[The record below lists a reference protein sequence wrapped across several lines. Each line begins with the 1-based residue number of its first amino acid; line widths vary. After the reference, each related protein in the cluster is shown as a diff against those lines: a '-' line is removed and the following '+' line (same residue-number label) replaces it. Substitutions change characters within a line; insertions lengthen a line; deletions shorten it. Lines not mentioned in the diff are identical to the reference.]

1 MLRRIL
7 VALTTSL
14 LLGAAVAAP
23 APVTALPAW
32 RTTGTSWENPDA
44 RAPKITNIRYAIH
57 PNFDRV
63 VIDVTGRLPGYRTGY
78 ARVHHY
84 DGSGAVVPIRGG
96 LWISMHPAYAHRLD
110 GSSTYVGP
118 DLVRPGFPT
127 LKAIAFTGDF
137 EGYVSFAFGL
147 EPRRAPYR
155 IFRLHD
161 PQRIVI
167 DFKHSS

>member
-1 MLRRIL
+1 MLRRLL
-7 VALTTSL
+7 VLA
-14 LLGAAVAAP
+14 
-23 APVTALPAW
+23 TALLSAFTLTLEPATAAAW

-44 RAPKITNIRYAIH
+44 RAPKITNIRYATH

-63 VIDVTGRLPGYRTGY
+63 VIDIYGQQLPGYRTGY
-78 ARVHHY
+78 TRTHHY

-96 LWISMHPAYAHRLD
+96 LWISMNPAYAHRLD

-118 DLVRPGFPT
+118 DIVRPGFKT

-147 EPRRAPYR
+147 SYHAPYR
-155 IFRLHD
+155 ILRLHA

-167 DFKHSS
+167 DFKHAS